1 MEGRCEV
8 CGEMRPLEYGDQSI
22 DAQDAGGKPC
32 NGSLRLNDPLR
43 ALLVPHGA
51 SEPTWNPQERFGM
64 LTPDEREALVY
75 LACEQGDPIKTEESA
90 ELLADALNELRK
102 RVLELRGP
110 VAAFSQQR
118 RSTS

>member
-1 MEGRCEV
+1 M
-8 CGEMRPLEYGDQSI
+8 
-22 DAQDAGGKPC
+22 
-32 NGSLRLNDPLR
+32 
-43 ALLVPHGA
+43 
-51 SEPTWNPQERFGM
+51 
-64 LTPDEREALVY
+64 Y

-102 RVLELRGP
+102 RVLDLRGP